1 MNDDD
6 ILARVIALAT
16 SIAGPERTPE
26 EVGPDTPLTDGG
38 FWLDSVALVEVIVA
52 CEAEFFVE
60 FDSEEDLTSSFSRPH
75 GGLGRCHGPLRGPAN
90 LADLAAH
97 PCPYAARPHPGAGT
111 TC

>member
-16 SIAGPERTPE
+16 SIAGPERTPS
-26 EVGPDTPLTDGG
+26 EVGPDTPLADGG

-60 FDSEEDLTSSFSRPH
+60 FDSEEDLTTAALESIGS
-75 GGLGRCHGPLRGPAN
+75 
-90 LADLAAH
+90 LATVIQRKLDE
-97 PCPYAARPHPGAGT
+97 
-111 TC
+111 

>member
-26 EVGPDTPLTDGG
+26 EVGPDTPLADGG

-60 FDSEEDLTSSFSRPH
+60 FDSEEDLTTAALESIGS
-75 GGLGRCHGPLRGPAN
+75 
-90 LADLAAH
+90 LATVIQRKLAQ
-97 PCPYAARPHPGAGT
+97 
-111 TC
+111 